1 MKKVANEKEEAE
13 EEDEEEDEEDQLAV
27 LVKAIRWRK
36 TNIGALEALSQ
47 LKESSCFIFTPRVTF
62 TL

>member
-1 MKKVANEKEEAE
+1 MKKVANEKKEAE
-13 EEDEEEDEEDQLAV
+13 EEDEEDHLAV

-47 LKESSCFIFTPRVTF
+47 LKENSCFIFTPRVTF